1 MSNNIWSVSYLL
13 NSIKSTLDQN
23 VLLKSF
29 WVKGEISN
37 FTAHSSG
44 HWYFSL
50 KDEQA
55 RISCIMFQG
64 YTKDVLFRP
73 KNGDKV
79 LVRGSITV
87 YNLQGQLQ
95 CSVFSMQNDG
105 LGDLFIQFELL
116 KKKLFEEG
124 LFDEKFKKP
133 IPKFPLSIGV
143 ITGNNTA
150 ALQDIL
156 KVLNHRWPV
165 ATVCVYPCIVQ
176 GEQGPNSI
184 IKQLKNADLK
194 HDVLILARGGGS
206 IEDLWAFNDEKL
218 ARVVFDLSTPIV
230 TGVGHETDTT
240 IVDLVSD
247 LRAPTPTGA
256 AQSATPDIMVV
267 KNLLSRSKFDL
278 LRIINEKLSARINQL
293 NQIKQNRIIVNPLSL
308 IHRDQLQLSIL
319 SNKLASQNVV
329 LQSYIKKLDSY
340 KNRLNQISFT
350 KTKEYSSKIEQ
361 NKLKLSNSIRTYQD
375 RNRNL
380 FKQSVGIL
388 NAYSPLNSLA
398 RGYSITKQ
406 NGHIIKLIDDIDY
419 NKEIEVRLYDGT
431 IHAKP
436 INKGDKND

>member
-184 IKQLKNADLK
+184 VKQLKNADLK

-278 LRIINEKLSARINQL
+278 LRIINEQLSARLNQL
-293 NQIKQNRIIVNPLSL
+293 NQIKQNRIMVNPLSL

>member
-124 LFDEKFKKP
+124 LFDDKFKKP

-165 ATVCVYPCIVQ
+165 ATVYVYPCIVQ

-256 AQSATPDIMVV
+256 AQCATPDIMVV

-278 LRIINEKLSARINQL
+278 LRIINEKLSARLNQL
-293 NQIKQNRIIVNPLSL
+293 NQIKQNRIMVNSLSL

-361 NKLKLSNSIRTYQD
+361 NILKLSNSMRAYQD

>member
-278 LRIINEKLSARINQL
+278 LRIINEKLSARLNQL

-375 RNRNL
+375 KNRNL

-398 RGYSITKQ
+398 RGFSITKQ

>member
-124 LFDEKFKKP
+124 LFDDKFKKP

-278 LRIINEKLSARINQL
+278 LRIINEKLSARLNQL
-293 NQIKQNRIIVNPLSL
+293 NQIKQNRIMVNPLSL

>member
-124 LFDEKFKKP
+124 LFYEKFKKP

-278 LRIINEKLSARINQL
+278 LRIINEQLSARLNQL
-293 NQIKQNRIIVNPLSL
+293 NQIKQNRIMVNPLSL

-361 NKLKLSNSIRTYQD
+361 NKLKLSNSMRAYQD